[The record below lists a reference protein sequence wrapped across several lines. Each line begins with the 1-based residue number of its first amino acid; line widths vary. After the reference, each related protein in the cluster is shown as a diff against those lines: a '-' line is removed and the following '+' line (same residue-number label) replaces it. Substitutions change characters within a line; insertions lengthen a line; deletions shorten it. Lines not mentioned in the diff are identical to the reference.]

1 LVIFSAIDSAI
12 TLRIEVPGNTSLQ
25 AGDMVGIDM
34 RNQGL
39 LAQEERDPIYSG
51 RYLVSKLKHEF
62 TRGDGVYKHHCHM
75 EVIRD
80 TAIKP
85 LSSYGVSHQDSGNP
99 IDVLVP
105 TGAEDSSD
113 VTY

>member
-1 LVIFSAIDSAI
+1 
-12 TLRIEVPGNTSLQ
+12 
-25 AGDMVGIDM
+25 
-34 RNQGL
+34 
-39 LAQEERDPIYSG
+39 
-51 RYLVSKLKHEF
+51 
-62 TRGDGVYKHHCHM
+62 M

-105 TGAEDSSD
+105 TGVEDSSD